1 MINRFVGRYKFLS
14 NFYVHPVYFDGEL
27 YASSEHAYQAQKVIG
42 PLHKLE
48 VRTAITPA
56 EAKRIS
62 NKVPRRE
69 NWDEIK
75 LFIMFKVLQAKFAH
89 PALRTLLLATRGHEL
104 VEGNRWGDTYWGVNL
119 VTGNGENHLGKLLM
133 QVRAEL

>member
-56 EAKRIS
+56 
-62 NKVPRRE
+62 
-69 NWDEIK
+69 
-75 LFIMFKVLQAKFAH
+75 H
-89 PALRTLLLATRGHEL
+89 PALRTLLLATNGHEL
-104 VEGNRWGDTYWGVNL
+104 VEGNKHGDTFWGVDLCTN
-119 VTGNGENHLGKLLM
+119 VGDNHLGKLLM
-133 QVRAEL
+133 QVRDEL